1 MLPPIRRETPMIKN
15 NFQTS
20 KVVAVV
26 MVCAVLGIS
35 IASGQEAAKKP
46 APKA

>member
-1 MLPPIRRETPMIKN
+1 MIKN

-26 MVCAVLGIS
+26 MVCAVLDFHCKRTGS
-35 IASGQEAAKKP
+35 REKTGT
-46 APKA
+46 